1 MNKLTAKQ
9 IISFI
14 CGILLSALPYV
25 VFAFPFLEGLSGYQV
40 FEFLKLAKQ
49 LNQVEPLYVALCVFV
64 VVVLVLAALL
74 LVAMGGCALAKNK
87 VKNIFGIVSDIIFKV
102 YLAILAVFFIIYVAF
117 YIKFTDTTSFVPV
130 AMMALIFAAVMLANI
145 ANLSQTNI
153 AKQVLNIV
161 CTMVLILMPV
171 VAFMFPLIDQMRGY
185 QIFEL
190 LQLAKLLNQVEPL
203 FVAIADLI
211 VVVLAMAGLLLLC
224 TVGYTVFKNKTQKIF
239 KIMHDAAVQLFI
251 VAVIALFVTY
261 MIYYSMFVD
270 TSEFIPISL
279 LVLVLGSVFVSVLS
293 ILSTN
298 LWYYA
303 LPFFMIQPI
312 VGLVIVLFL
321 TIKTSKKQS
330 VDIVEL
336 KKAGQANN
344 QQNDGENDIA
354 EK

>member
-1 MNKLTAKQ
+1 
-9 IISFI
+9 
-14 CGILLSALPYV
+14 
-25 VFAFPFLEGLSGYQV
+25 
-40 FEFLKLAKQ
+40 
-49 LNQVEPLYVALCVFV
+49 
-64 VVVLVLAALL
+64 
-74 LVAMGGCALAKNK
+74 
-87 VKNIFGIVSDIIFKV
+87 
-102 YLAILAVFFIIYVAF
+102 
-117 YIKFTDTTSFVPV
+117 
-130 AMMALIFAAVMLANI
+130 
-145 ANLSQTNI
+145 
-153 AKQVLNIV
+153 
-161 CTMVLILMPV
+161 
-171 VAFMFPLIDQMRGY
+171 MFPLIDQMRGY